1 MKIIVALLILLAFL
15 PGTNPKSDIGP
26 VNDPMALTCPNR
38 NSLSS
43 LSQTITSEI
52 WQETCPPG
60 TPTIESQQ
68 NSANMT
74 IRGHTA
80 TSMPGPTY
88 DRIPEVPATVTETE
102 TNHFAPDVVTVLFH

>member
-1 MKIIVALLILLAFL
+1 MKIIVALLILAFL

-60 TPTIESQQ
+60 TPTIKSQQ
-68 NSANMT
+68 DGENVT
-74 IRGHTA
+74 RQGHTA
-80 TSMPGPTY
+80 TSMPGPIH
-88 DRIPEVPATVTETE
+88 DRIPEVPATVTE